1 MSADAFSHM
10 VTAGNQ
16 VSTFCLSLESKGRH
30 SQRNWDFHR
39 LERAKITFCTA
50 RLGRIT

>member
-10 VTAGNQ
+10 VTA